1 MKRMTNCRTKRV
13 VACLVTAALSVSIAA
28 QVTGCAA
35 SVSNKATQPEE
46 IIESEN
52 ETTSPAENKDE
63 IEIEEKNN
71 SREPADTGETS
82 ELQDNKNNESAK
94 ESQRES
100 VYDFDDLVNAQWKE
114 EAKAKLEENGY
125 SYYSVITERTE
136 VLDDKMVE
144 IFKTDISS
152 LPEDSDF
159 YKVLYVYNQILD
171 AKWEGTDAKKE
182 IKSILDLIDAAGNR
196 DDLYALFTDKYWGR
210 YNLGMSRRVDFI
222 KGDITNNID
231 PQTVNGTGRLT
242 DEQKT
247 AVEKYLIDLG
257 FSEDRAKQ
265 IISNTD
271 EMDKLVVDYHDG
283 LSGDTLVGFIGR
295 KTLEEKNVQ
304 FPILD
309 ILSKQ
314 DALGRDKDFYS
325 CMDYMSFLDEFY
337 TDENIPK
344 IRDQML
350 ACAAVELSRL
360 DKEDGGVTFFELY
373 PYAKAPDFETCLRYA
388 IFQAGGYTIEKT
400 FKEKYVD
407 DKTIDNVKE
416 MIEDEK
422 TTMRSIIADT
432 DWLSV
437 HGKEQANHKIFYL
450 KEYIGE
456 NGHTDDLSDVELSE
470 NPLANYIALKTS
482 MYDFRDKQ
490 LLTDKTDK
498 ELFGASFIQVN
509 AFYNM
514 YNNSIIVADGYL
526 EDASD
531 YSYEETLAFLGV
543 TLAHELSHAY
553 DPMGSSFDYEGYYDP
568 WMSEEEYEEYSNRTK
583 KIEEFFDGME
593 VGDGIKLD
601 GKLVCQEAFAD
612 LMGMECC
619 LRILGE
625 RDNPDY
631 DAFFKAYAREN
642 ACYYTQDGLKEAV
655 KDTHLPYKERI
666 NYIVGQFDEF
676 YETYDVDPDS
686 PYYVPKEKRL
696 STF

>member
-1 MKRMTNCRTKRV
+1 MKRMTNCRIKRV
-13 VACLVTAALSVSIAA
+13 AACLVTAALSVSIAA

-46 IIESEN
+46 IIESE
-52 ETTSPAENKDE
+52 KE
-63 IEIEEKNN
+63 ITPSEEIIE
-71 SREPADTGETS
+71 
-82 ELQDNKNNESAK
+82 
-94 ESQRES
+94 RES

-152 LPEDSDF
+152 LPQDSDI

-171 AKWEGTDAKKE
+171 AKWEGTEAKKE
-182 IKSILDLIDAAGNR
+182 IKSKLDLIDAVCTR
-196 DDLYALFTDKYWGR
+196 HDLYSLFTDKYWGR
-210 YNLGMSRRVDFI
+210 YNLGMSRRVDFVR
-222 KGDITNNID
+222 GDITNDID
-231 PQTVNGTGRLT
+231 PQTIIGNGRMT
-242 DEQKT
+242 DEQKSV
-247 AVEKYLIDLG
+247 AQNYLINLG
-257 FSEDRAKQ
+257 FSEDRAKE
-265 IISNTD
+265 IISNAD
-271 EMDKLVVDYHDG
+271 EMDKMIVDYHDG
-283 LSGDTLVGFIGR
+283 LSEDTLWGFIGR

-309 ILSKQ
+309 ILSNQ
-314 DALGRDKDFYS
+314 EALGRDKSFYS
-325 CMDYMSFLDEFY
+325 SLDYLSFLDDYY

-344 IRDQML
+344 IRDQMI
-350 ACAAVELSRL
+350 ACAAVTLSRL
-360 DKEDGGVTFFELY
+360 DKEDGGETSFAFY
-373 PYAKAPDFETCLRYA
+373 PYAEKPDFDECLRYA
-388 IFQAGGYTIEKT
+388 MFQAGGYTIEKT
-400 FKEKYVD
+400 FKDKYIS
-407 DKTIDNVKE
+407 DKTIDDVKE
-416 MIEDEK
+416 IIEDEK
-422 TTMRSIIADT
+422 ATMRNMIADT

-456 NGHTDDLSDVELSE
+456 NGHTDDLSEVELTE
-470 NPLANYIALKTS
+470 NPLENYIALKTS
-482 MYDFRDKQ
+482 LNDFRDKQ

-498 ELFGASFIQVN
+498 ELFTGSFIQVN
-509 AFYNM
+509 AFYNA
-514 YNNSIIVADGYL
+514 YNNSIIVGDGYL
-526 EDASD
+526 EDVTDA
-531 YSYEETLAFLGV
+531 SYEEKLAYLGV

-553 DPMGSSFDYEGYYDP
+553 DPKGSNYDYEGYNDP

-619 LRILGE
+619 IRILGE

>member
-13 VACLVTAALSVSIAA
+13 VACLVTAALSISIAA

-46 IIESEN
+46 IIESEK
-52 ETTSPAENKDE
+52 ETTPSEE
-63 IEIEEKNN
+63 IIE
-71 SREPADTGETS
+71 
-82 ELQDNKNNESAK
+82 
-94 ESQRES
+94 RES

-114 EAKAKLEENGY
+114 ETKAKLNENGY
-125 SYYSVITERTE
+125 SYYSVVTERSE
-136 VLDDKMVE
+136 VLDDRMEE
-144 IFKTDISS
+144 IFETDISS
-152 LPEDSDF
+152 LPQGSDI

-182 IKSILDLIDAAGNR
+182 IKSKLDLIDAVCTR
-196 DDLYALFTDKYWGR
+196 DDLYSLFTDKYWGR
-210 YNLGMSRRVDFI
+210 YNLGMSRRVDFVR
-222 KGDITNNID
+222 GDITNDID
-231 PQTVNGTGRLT
+231 PQTIIGNGRMT
-242 DEQKT
+242 DEQKSV
-247 AVEKYLIDLG
+247 AQNYLINLG
-257 FSEDRAKQ
+257 FSEDRAKE
-265 IISNTD
+265 IISNAD
-271 EMDKLVVDYHDG
+271 EMDKMIVDYHDG
-283 LSGDTLVGFIGR
+283 LSEDTLWGFIGR

-309 ILSKQ
+309 ILSNQ
-314 DALGRDKDFYS
+314 EALGRDKSFYS
-325 CMDYMSFLDEFY
+325 SLDYLSFLDDYY

-344 IRDQML
+344 IRDQMI
-350 ACAAVELSRL
+350 ACAAVTLSRL
-360 DKEDGGVTFFELY
+360 DKEDGGETSFAFY
-373 PYAKAPDFETCLRYA
+373 PYAEKPDFDECLRYA
-388 IFQAGGYTIEKT
+388 MFQAGGYTIEKT
-400 FKEKYVD
+400 FKDKYIS
-407 DKTIDNVKE
+407 DKTIDDVKE
-416 MIEDEK
+416 IIEDEK
-422 TTMRSIIADT
+422 ATMRSMIADT

-456 NGHTDDLSDVELSE
+456 NGHTDDLSEVELTE
-470 NPLANYIALKTS
+470 NPLENYIALKTS
-482 MYDFRDKQ
+482 LNDFRDKQ

-498 ELFGASFIQVN
+498 ELFTGSFIQVN
-509 AFYNM
+509 AFYNA
-514 YNNSIIVADGYL
+514 YNNSIIVGDGYL
-526 EDASD
+526 EDVTDA
-531 YSYEETLAFLGV
+531 SYEEKLAYLGV

-553 DPMGSSFDYEGYYDP
+553 DPKGSNYDYEGYNDP